1 MPLVSISISALDA
14 QQCKSKKALTQTE
27 FSSSLDE
34 GHCDNGFGDRL
45 SSMDLGL
52 ELTYTAISDF
62 LLGRHSTLI
71 DLLY

>member
-1 MPLVSISISALDA
+1 MLNSVNPR
-14 QQCKSKKALTQTE
+14 E

-62 LLGRHSTLI
+62 FAGATQYF
-71 DLLY
+71 D